1 MSILKLRLLPAILS
15 CLVSSAWAAEV
26 SDSLKKLNTIYHATT
41 FVYNYLGVVAG
52 TGIWVYPSTCPRD

>member
-1 MSILKLRLLPAILS
+1 MRLLPAILS

-52 TGIWVYPSTCPRD
+52 KRHLGIPKHLSP

>member
-1 MSILKLRLLPAILS
+1 MRLLPAILS

-52 TGIWVYPSTCPRD
+52 TDSVLISK